1 LNGNSIEIYVWNIN
15 SSKGWPMIGLTFN
28 EMLILNTIWRLKENT
43 YGAEIRRH
51 ISELTHKNWN
61 YGTMYCIL
69 DQLVKKRF
77 IKRIIGDPT
86 PVPGG
91 RKKIFYEITPDGK
104 KALAESFVIHKS
116 LWEGFPV
123 PEFEEV

>member
-1 LNGNSIEIYVWNIN
+1 
-15 SSKGWPMIGLTFN
+15 MIGLTFN

-43 YGAEIRRH
+43 YGAEIRRN
-51 ISELTHKNWN
+51 ISEMTHKNWN

-69 DQLVKKRF
+69 DQLVKKGF

-91 RKKIFYEITPDGK
+91 RKKIFYKITPVGK
-104 KALAESFVIHKS
+104 KALGEAFKINKV
-116 LWEGFPV
+116 LWEGFSV
-123 PEFEEV
+123 PELEEV

>member
-1 LNGNSIEIYVWNIN
+1 
-15 SSKGWPMIGLTFN
+15 MIVLTFN
-28 EMLILNTIWRLKENT
+28 EMLILNSIWRLKENT

-51 ISELTHKNWN
+51 ISEMTQKNWN

-69 DQLVKKRF
+69 DQLVKKGF

-91 RKKIFYEITPDGK
+91 RKKIFYKITPAGK
-104 KALAESFVIHKS
+104 KALGEAFEINKT
-116 LWEGFPV
+116 LWEGFSV
-123 PEFEEV
+123 PELEEV

>member
-1 LNGNSIEIYVWNIN
+1 MIE
-15 SSKGWPMIGLTFN
+15 LTFN

-43 YGAEIRRH
+43 YGAEIRRR
-51 ISELTHKNWN
+51 ISELTDKNWN

-77 IKRIIGDPT
+77 VKRITGDPD

-91 RKKIFYEITPDGK
+91 RKKIFYEITPAGK
-104 KALAESFVIHKS
+104 KALGEAFKINQT
-116 LWEGFPV
+116 LWAGFAV
-123 PEFEEV
+123 PEPEEV